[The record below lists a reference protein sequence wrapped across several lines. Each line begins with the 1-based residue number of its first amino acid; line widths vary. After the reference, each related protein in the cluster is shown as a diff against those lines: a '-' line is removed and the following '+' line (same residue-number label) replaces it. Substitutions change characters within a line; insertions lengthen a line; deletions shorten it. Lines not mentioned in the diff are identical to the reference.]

1 MIRMGSWRLW
11 SQKRCGGGSGG
22 ESVGG
27 GSVGESVGGGSGG
40 ECGGCGV
47 CLCGYIRRWVGVGG
61 SVCCVGV

>member
-1 MIRMGSWRLW
+1 M
-11 SQKRCGGGSGG
+11 G

-27 GSVGESVGGGSGG
+27 RSVG

-47 CLCGYIRRWVGVGG
+47 CLCGYICRWVGVGW

>member
-1 MIRMGSWRLW
+1 M
-11 SQKRCGGGSGG
+11 G

-27 GSVGESVGGGSGG
+27 GSVG